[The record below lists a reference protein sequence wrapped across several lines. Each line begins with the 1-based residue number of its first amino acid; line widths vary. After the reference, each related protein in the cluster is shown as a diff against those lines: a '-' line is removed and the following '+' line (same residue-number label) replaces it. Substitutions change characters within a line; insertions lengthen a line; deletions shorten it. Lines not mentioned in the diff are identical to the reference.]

1 MQITLETDYAVRC
14 LVYLKNHRD
23 GVSVLGDIASAT
35 LIPAAFLSK
44 ILQKMIKRG
53 LVKSTKGKKG
63 GFMLAK
69 DPDRISVYNIMQAVC
84 GCETVMKVVCSK
96 TKEPCVFLKSCKIH
110 VVWQDLGKIMR
121 MVLESRKLS
130 QL

>member
-14 LVYLKNHRD
+14 LVYLKDHRD
-23 GVSVLGDIASAT
+23 ELSVLGEVSNAT
-35 LIPAAFLSK
+35 KIPPAFLSK
-44 ILQKMIKRG
+44 ILQKMIKHG

-63 GFMLAK
+63 GFRLAK

-84 GCETVMKVVCSK
+84 GCETVFQVVCSK
-96 TKEPCVFLKSCKIH
+96 SKEPCTFLKSCKIH
-110 VVWQDLGKIMR
+110 SVWQDLGKINKMI
-121 MVLESRKLS
+121 LESRKLS

>member
-14 LVYLKNHRD
+14 LVYLKDHKD
-23 GVSVLGDIASAT
+23 GVCVLGDISKGT
-35 LIPAAFLSK
+35 KIPAAFLSK

-53 LVKSTKGKKG
+53 LVKSSKGKNG
-63 GFMLAK
+63 GFALAK
-69 DPDRISVYNIMQAVC
+69 DPNNISVYNIMQAVC

-96 TKEPCVFLKSCKIH
+96 TKEPCTFLKSCKIH
-110 VVWQDLGKIMR
+110 VVWEDLGKIVKMI
-121 MVLESRKLS
+121 LESRKLS

>member
-1 MQITLETDYAVRC
+1 MQINLETDYAVRC
-14 LVYLKNHRD
+14 LVYLKDHKD
-23 GVSVLGDIASAT
+23 EISVLGEISEGT
-35 LIPAAFLSK
+35 KIPPAFLSK
-44 ILQKMIKRG
+44 ILQKMIRHG

-63 GFMLAK
+63 GFALAK

-84 GCETVMKVVCSK
+84 NCETVMKVVCSK

-110 VVWQDLGKIMR
+110 AVWQDLGKIMR
-121 MVLESRKLS
+121 MILESRKLS

>member
-14 LVYLKNHRD
+14 LVYLKNHPDR
-23 GVSVLGDIASAT
+23 VSVLGEVAAGT
-35 LIPAAFLSK
+35 RIPQAFLSK

-53 LVKSTKGKKG
+53 LVKSSKGKKG
-63 GFMLAK
+63 GFCLAK
-69 DPDRISVYNIMQAVC
+69 DPNNISVYNIMQAVC
-84 GCETVMKVVCSK
+84 GCETVLKVVCAK

-110 VVWQDLGKIMR
+110 GVWQDLGKIIKMI
-121 MVLESRKLS
+121 LESRKLS

>member
-14 LVYLKNHRD
+14 LVYLKNHMD
-23 GVSVLGDIASAT
+23 KVSVLGGIAKDT
-35 LIPAAFLSK
+35 RIPTAFLSK

-53 LVKSTKGKKG
+53 LVTSQKGKKG
-63 GFMLAK
+63 GFVLAK
-69 DPDRISVYNIMQAVC
+69 DPDKISVYNIMQAVC

-96 TKEPCVFLKSCKIH
+96 TNTPCVFLKSCRIH
-110 VVWQDLGKIMR
+110 GVWVDLGKIMK
-121 MVLESRKLS
+121 MILESRKLS

>member
-1 MQITLETDYAVRC
+1 MQINLETDYAVRC
-14 LVYLKNHRD
+14 LVYLKDRK
-23 GVSVLGDIASAT
+23 SETCVLGDVSKGT
-35 LIPAAFLSK
+35 KIPSAFLSK
-44 ILQKMIKRG
+44 ILQKMIKGG
-53 LVKSTKGKKG
+53 LVRSIKGKKG
-63 GFMLAK
+63 GFRLAK

-96 TKEPCVFLKSCKIH
+96 TKEPCSFLKSCKIH
-110 VVWQDLGKIMR
+110 VVWQDLGKIVR

>member
-1 MQITLETDYAVRC
+1 MQINLETDYAVRC
-14 LVYLKNHRD
+14 LVYLKDRKNETC
-23 GVSVLGDIASAT
+23 VLGDVSKGT
-35 LIPAAFLSK
+35 QIPSAFLSK
-44 ILQKMIKRG
+44 ILQKMIKGG
-53 LVKSTKGKKG
+53 LVRSIKGKKG
-63 GFMLAK
+63 GFRLAK
-69 DPDRISVYNIMQAVC
+69 DPNRISVYNIMQAVC

-110 VVWQDLGKIMR
+110 VVWQDLGKIVR

>member
-14 LVYLKNHRD
+14 LVYLKGTRD
-23 GVSVLGDIASAT
+23 KISVLGEISEGT
-35 LIPAAFLSK
+35 KIPPAFLSK
-44 ILQKMIKRG
+44 ILQKMIKHG

-63 GFMLAK
+63 GFTLSKA
-69 DPDRISVYNIMQAVC
+69 PDKISVYNIMQAVC

-96 TKEPCVFLKSCKIH
+96 SKEPCVFLKSCKIH
-110 VVWQDLGKIMR
+110 AVWQDLGK
-121 MVLESRKLS
+121 VLRGTLEAKTLA